1 MEHKTIVIKKLVLDV
16 LKPLDPSIIDM
27 ATEIASLSGVDSV
40 SITSIEIDR
49 NTESVKVLVEGN
61 DIRLEKVKT
70 AIERLGG
77 VIHSIDEVVAGRME
91 VREEE
96 TLHERMHE

>member
-1 MEHKTIVIKKLVLDV
+1 LEHKTIVIKKLVLDV

-27 ATEIASLSGVDSV
+27 AAEIAGLSGVDSV

-77 VIHSIDEVVAGRME
+77 VIHSIDEVVSAKRTTE
-91 VREEE
+91 KRK
-96 TLHERMHE
+96 